1 MWLVCVSGPTL
12 ASVRSAGQELTVRSA
27 CVCRGASTVTATSLS
42 SASAETDGKECFA
55 TNVRSRNIGKRV
67 KKITDLPGG

>member
-1 MWLVCVSGPTL
+1 MVGTCVSGPTL
-12 ASVRSAGQELTVRSA
+12 ASARSAGQELTVRSA

-55 TNVRSRNIGKRV
+55 TNVRFRNIRKRV
-67 KKITDLPGG
+67 TEITDLPGG